1 MDEQRITQ
9 TLKLDELIDSEIK
22 EISELQTGTKEKS
35 AAIDDLTKLYRL
47 RIDEKKV
54 DLDYKDRCRTRENEE
69 LQAGHDIDQ
78 RKDQMQEQK
87 IDRYFKVG
95 IAIGE
100 LILPLMFYA
109 AWMKKG
115 FKFEESGTF
124 TSTTFRNLFSRFRPT
139 KK

>member
-1 MDEQRITQ
+1 MTVMEPCDDMLKGDQKKMDEQRIAQ
-9 TLKLDELIDSEIK
+9 TLKLDELIDLEIK

-78 RKDQMQEQK
+78 RKDQMQDQK
-87 IDRYFKVG
+87 NDR
-95 IAIGE
+95 
-100 LILPLMFYA
+100 
-109 AWMKKG
+109 
-115 FKFEESGTF
+115 
-124 TSTTFRNLFSRFRPT
+124 
-139 KK
+139 